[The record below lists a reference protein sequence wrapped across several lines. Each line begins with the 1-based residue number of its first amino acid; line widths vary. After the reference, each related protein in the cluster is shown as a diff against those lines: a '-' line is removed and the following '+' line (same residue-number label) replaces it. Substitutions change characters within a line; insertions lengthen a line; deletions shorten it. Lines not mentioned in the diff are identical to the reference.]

1 MMGGIGK
8 RSLPMARRMCINH
21 RQAPRTPLAAATL
34 VSHLGNRSRCA
45 VHTLQGK
52 RIPMAQTQASQI
64 CIVTVA
70 GVDKVGIIARLSTA
84 MAKANINIVDV
95 NQKIM
100 EEYFV
105 MTMAIDIGKAA
116 IDMGQ
121 IKKRLDAIGRQMGLK
136 ITVQDESIFK
146 AMHRV

>member
-1 MMGGIGK
+1 VQIPDSDAQEYV
-8 RSLPMARRMCINH
+8 RDAMAESK
-21 RQAPRTPLAAATL
+21 T
-34 VSHLGNRSRCA
+34 
-45 VHTLQGK
+45 
-52 RIPMAQTQASQI
+52 SQI
-64 CIVTVA
+64 CIMTVT

-95 NQKIM
+95 NQKIR

-105 MTMAIDIGKAA
+105 MTMAVDVGMAT

-136 ITVQDESIFK
+136 ITIQDESIFK